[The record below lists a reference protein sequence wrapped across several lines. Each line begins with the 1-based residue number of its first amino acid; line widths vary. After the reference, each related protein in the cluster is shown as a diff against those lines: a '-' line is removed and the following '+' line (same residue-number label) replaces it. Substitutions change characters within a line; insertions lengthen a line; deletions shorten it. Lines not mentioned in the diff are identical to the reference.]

1 MAIGKKSVMRSAR
14 SLQEA
19 ASAGNSLQ
27 GYAAVNDPT
36 EHEEIARL
44 AYSYYLE
51 RGSDGGSAEEDWLR
65 AEREVRA
72 RKGPDRK
79 R

>member
-1 MAIGKKSVMRSAR
+1 MRSAR
-14 SLQEA
+14 SLQDA

-27 GYAAVNDPT
+27 GHAAVNDPG

-51 RGSDGGSAEEDWLR
+51 RGTTGGSAEEDWLR
-65 AEREVRA
+65 AEREVRS
-72 RKGPDRK
+72 RKGPDGK
-79 R
+79 K